1 MQALERP
8 GSRTKTS
15 DQSRYSNATSKL
27 NECFSLV
34 DLVDDAVFRALA
46 VCHLE
51 GGEGRLLHGQ
61 DAVRDSSS
69 NLEDP

>member
-1 MQALERP
+1 MIKV
-8 GSRTKTS
+8 GI
-15 DQSRYSNATSKL
+15 SNATSKL

>member
-1 MQALERP
+1 M
-8 GSRTKTS
+8 
-15 DQSRYSNATSKL
+15 NA
-27 NECFSLV
+27 LV

>member
-1 MQALERP
+1 M
-8 GSRTKTS
+8 
-15 DQSRYSNATSKL
+15 
-27 NECFSLV
+27 

-51 GGEGRLLHGQ
+51 GGEGRLLYEQ